1 MTAAQIE
8 AYLSAALD
16 QEACEPTLT
25 AALLSR
31 VTALRAGGSAAI
43 TLLQCLENLCAEPG
57 QLNCDVIEAVA
68 DWLLAEMV
76 GACPDDRGATRT

>member
-16 QEACEPTLT
+16 QEACKPTLT

-31 VTALRAGGSAAI
+31 VAALRAGGVAAI
-43 TLLQCLENLCAEPG
+43 TLPQCLENLCDEPG
-57 QLNCDVIEAVA
+57 QLNCEIIEAAA
-68 DWLLAEMV
+68 DWLLAEMA
-76 GACPDDRGATRT
+76 GGQP